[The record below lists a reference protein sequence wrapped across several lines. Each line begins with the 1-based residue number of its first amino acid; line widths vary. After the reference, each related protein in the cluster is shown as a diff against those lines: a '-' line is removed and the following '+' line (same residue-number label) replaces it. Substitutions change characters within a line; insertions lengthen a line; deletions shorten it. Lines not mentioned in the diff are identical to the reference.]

1 MDPNL
6 GVTNFLLKNDDEGNL
21 DITTLSLNDSNEAEK
36 RLLTTLLNYYKHLKC
51 LVCNSFSLF

>member
-36 RLLTTLLNYYKHLKC
+36 RLLTTMC
-51 LVCNSFSLF
+51 SL